1 MDADQL
7 TLRKMTFEGISYEDD
22 WLVMWRGLNIGRILK
37 QSGVTMGVP
46 AWFWGI
52 NVSGTPQPAHWKG
65 NGTNLADCQRQF
77 KRTWETVRAGLI
89 DEEIDAWRRRDAA
102 TETRIKSFRA

>member
-1 MDADQL
+1 MDAKHL
-7 TLRKMTFEGISYEDD
+7 TLRKMTLEGIPHDDD

-52 NVSGTPQPAHWKG
+52 NVSGRPQPAHWKV
-65 NGTNLADCQRQF
+65 TAQ
-77 KRTWETVRAGLI
+77 TWLTASGSS
-89 DEEIDAWRRRDAA
+89 RRLGRSPAPA
-102 TETRIKSFRA
+102 